1 MIILTAGHTGA
12 GTGAQ
17 CITTQFDEGAENI
30 WLRNRVAEILTNKY
44 GLVVLVDDDKA
55 SLKLLVKELSR
66 DTACRVLSVNRPN
79 ERLKPIPISADTIEI
94 TLSRDAACCVR
105 STSGSKNNPTSVEIQ
120 RALLTKSNSESLN
133 PNGKKSFQ
141 SVLSVGEKNNSE
153 GVKSVDHRPLNRRSL
168 SLGEK
173 LTDNTEEIKT
183 CLLGRDFAQQKQ
195 DHYVKE
201 KSSYVFLSKNT
212 TSKANPT
219 VDDIIIDIHFN
230 AHTNPQARGTEAIV
244 SDDAT
249 TMELRFASR
258 LAHATAD
265 VLNIPLRSIKSESE
279 TPHRRLAM
287 LHLTPQSIILEICFC
302 TSPEDVAQ
310 YRQHREQLANALAH
324 HIAELLQTHL

>member
-1 MIILTAGHTGA
+1 MIILTAGHTGTH
-12 GTGAQ
+12 TGAQ
-17 CITTQFDEGAENI
+17 CAETHFDEGAENI
-30 WLRNRVAEILTNKY
+30 WLRNRIAEILTNKY

-66 DTACRVLSVNRPN
+66 DTACRVLSVARPTNNQSN
-79 ERLKPIPISADTIEI
+79 ERTDARQDT
-94 TLSRDAACCVR
+94 A
-105 STSGSKNNPTSVEIQ
+105 
-120 RALLTKSNSESLN
+120 
-133 PNGKKSFQ
+133 
-141 SVLSVGEKNNSE
+141 
-153 GVKSVDHRPLNRRSL
+153 
-168 SLGEK
+168 

-212 TSKANPT
+212 TSKANTT

-230 AHTNPQARGTEAIV
+230 AHSNPQARGTEAIV

-258 LAHATAD
+258 LAHTTAEA
-265 VLNIPLRSIKSESE
+265 LEIPLRSIKSESQ

-287 LHLTPQSIILEICFC
+287 LHLTPQSIILEVCFC

-310 YRQHREQLANALAH
+310 YRKHRELLAETLALN
-324 HIAELLQTHL
+324 IAEIISF

>member
-1 MIILTAGHTGA
+1 MDG
-12 GTGAQ
+12 
-17 CITTQFDEGAENI
+17 C
-30 WLRNRVAEILTNKY
+30 
-44 GLVVLVDDDKA
+44 
-55 SLKLLVKELSR
+55 R

-94 TLSRDAACCVR
+94 TLHSRDAACCVR
-105 STSGSKNNPTSVEIQ
+105 STSGSKNNTSNERTDARQ
-120 RALLTKSNSESLN
+120 DTA
-133 PNGKKSFQ
+133 
-141 SVLSVGEKNNSE
+141 
-153 GVKSVDHRPLNRRSL
+153 
-168 SLGEK
+168 